1 MKKYTIAL
9 FLVFAAVAIT
19 VSAQKKTAE
28 LVKLDEG
35 QNFLILSTKRIQTM
49 EKELDEVAAKGFR
62 VLYGAPTISYDM
74 ALFLEKLENPERPF
88 SYKILATSR
97 NKTMEKELNEQASKG
112 FRLLPR
118 TMIFKQGLFTAEVVS
133 VMERGFGDGRDG
145 LRAELGE
152 TPGNDDERVRV
163 GAEGPADVPAALA
176 VGLFGDGAGVDDGD
190 FRRLAEADDVEVAL
204 LEGPRKGARL
214 RVV

>member
-9 FLVFAAVAIT
+9 FLVFAAAALA
-19 VSAQKKTAE
+19 VSAQTKTTD
-28 LVKLDEG
+28 LVKLDDG
-35 QNFLILSTKRIQTM
+35 QSFLILSTKRIQTM

-62 VLYGAPTISYDM
+62 VLYGAPTVTYDM
-74 ALFLEKLENPERPF
+74 ALFLEKIENPERPF

-133 VMERGFGDGRDG
+133 VMERKFESNIAYEYKLIEAGKETKLQQKIDAARADGFNPITMIT
-145 LRAELGE
+145 LGE
-152 TPGNDDERVRV
+152 HVVVMEKIS
-163 GAEGPADVPAALA
+163 EAA
-176 VGLFGDGAGVDDGD
+176 
-190 FRRLAEADDVEVAL
+190 
-204 LEGPRKGARL
+204 K
-214 RVV
+214 